1 MCHFWGKVFFF
12 SQKVNVLPPA
22 EGCTVVFDSAEM
34 GIGFW
39 RLVFYTV
46 GGIIVPN
53 HIYSSHPR
61 TDPRCA
67 GISVTL
73 LCRNS
78 FSVPESWGS
87 NYNVTAGFFFPPSSS
102 TRNVMA
108 FLSIAW
114 FSQQNLIKSEMLK
127 IRLCQK
133 NWKLE
138 ESAKLLTGTKG
149 NPAVGISSSVNT
161 DTAVGAGCLCEVVG
175 FLVPSV

>member
-1 MCHFWGKVFFF
+1 MPFLRESVFF

-87 NYNVTAGFFFPPSSS
+87 NYNVTAGFFFPPPH
-102 TRNVMA
+102 
-108 FLSIAW
+108 LH
-114 FSQQNLIKSEMLK
+114 EM
-127 IRLCQK
+127 
-133 NWKLE
+133 
-138 ESAKLLTGTKG
+138 
-149 NPAVGISSSVNT
+149 
-161 DTAVGAGCLCEVVG
+161 
-175 FLVPSV
+175 